1 MGVRRRSPRTPSDD
15 FCVLGCVSCQHLSN
29 HHLDREPE
37 SSKGADSLPTSPL
50 TTPTK
55 NASQAEAP
63 VKENK
68 APPPAEETVPTKPAT
83 VAKEPVA
90 QEQEEDDDGFQTVTS
105 KREPRSLFGRP
116 NLCWLDVSSGT
127 ELGGGCGCRPPDAQQ
142 SLRSQGLRRPR
153 TTKACKEAHSSPAA
167 NETHVA
173 VVHDPPQSYSLA
185 ASLGSSRSPRS
196 RAESCSRPTARTRSG
211 SHASTGW

>member
-1 MGVRRRSPRTPSDD
+1 MISAFWR
-15 FCVLGCVSCQHLSN
+15 CVSCQHLSN
-29 HHLDREPE
+29 NRLDREPE

-68 APPPAEETVPTKPAT
+68 APPPAEVTAAPKPAA

-90 QEQEEDDDGFQTVTS
+90 QEEEDDGFQTVTS

-116 NLCWLDVSSGT
+116 NLRRLEASSGT
-127 ELGGGCGCRPPDAQQ
+127 EVGSVVAAGPPM
-142 SLRSQGLRRPR
+142 RSNRFAL
-153 TTKACKEAHSSPAA
+153 KA
-167 NETHVA
+167 
-173 VVHDPPQSYSLA
+173 
-185 ASLGSSRSPRS
+185 
-196 RAESCSRPTARTRSG
+196 
-211 SHASTGW
+211 

>member
-29 HHLDREPE
+29 HRLDREPE

-105 KREPRSLFGRP
+105 KREPRFLFGRP

-127 ELGGGCGCRPPDAQQ
+127 ELGRWLWLQA
-142 SLRSQGLRRPR
+142 PR
-153 TTKACKEAHSSPAA
+153 CAA
-167 NETHVA
+167 I
-173 VVHDPPQSYSLA
+173 
-185 ASLGSSRSPRS
+185 ASL
-196 RAESCSRPTARTRSG
+196 SRPEATAAHDKSMQG
-211 SHASTGW
+211 SALESSSK

>member
-1 MGVRRRSPRTPSDD
+1 MISAIWR
-15 FCVLGCVSCQHLSN
+15 CVSCQHLSN
-29 HHLDREPE
+29 NRLDREPE

-68 APPPAEETVPTKPAT
+68 APPPAEVTAAPKPAA

-90 QEQEEDDDGFQTVTS
+90 QEEEDDGFQTVTS

-116 NLCWLDVSSGT
+116 NLRRLEASSGT
-127 ELGGGCGCRPPDAQQ
+127 EVGSVVAAGPPM
-142 SLRSQGLRRPR
+142 RSNRFAL
-153 TTKACKEAHSSPAA
+153 KA
-167 NETHVA
+167 
-173 VVHDPPQSYSLA
+173 
-185 ASLGSSRSPRS
+185 
-196 RAESCSRPTARTRSG
+196 
-211 SHASTGW
+211 

>member
-1 MGVRRRSPRTPSDD
+1 MIYLCDLALRFPSTK
-15 FCVLGCVSCQHLSN
+15 FSN
-29 HHLDREPE
+29 DGLDREPE

-68 APPPAEETVPTKPAT
+68 APPPAEETAPKPAA

-90 QEQEEDDDGFQTVTS
+90 QEEEEDDGFQTVTS

-116 NLCWLDVSSGT
+116 NLRRLEASSGT
-127 ELGGGCGCRPPDAQQ
+127 EVGSVVAAGPPM
-142 SLRSQGLRRPR
+142 RSNRFAL
-153 TTKACKEAHSSPAA
+153 KA
-167 NETHVA
+167 
-173 VVHDPPQSYSLA
+173 
-185 ASLGSSRSPRS
+185 
-196 RAESCSRPTARTRSG
+196 
-211 SHASTGW
+211 

>member
-1 MGVRRRSPRTPSDD
+1 MISAIWR
-15 FCVLGCVSCQHLSN
+15 CVSCQHLSN
-29 HHLDREPE
+29 DRLDREPE

-68 APPPAEETVPTKPAT
+68 APPPAEETAAPKPAA

-90 QEQEEDDDGFQTVTS
+90 QEEEDDGFQTVTS

-116 NLCWLDVSSGT
+116 NLRRLEVSSGT
-127 ELGGGCGCRPPDAQQ
+127 EVGSVVAAGPPM
-142 SLRSQGLRRPR
+142 RSNRFAL
-153 TTKACKEAHSSPAA
+153 KA
-167 NETHVA
+167 
-173 VVHDPPQSYSLA
+173 
-185 ASLGSSRSPRS
+185 
-196 RAESCSRPTARTRSG
+196 
-211 SHASTGW
+211 

>member
-1 MGVRRRSPRTPSDD
+1 MISAIWR
-15 FCVLGCVSCQHLSN
+15 CVSCQHLSN
-29 HHLDREPE
+29 HRLDREPE

-68 APPPAEETVPTKPAT
+68 APPPAEVTAAPKPAA

-90 QEQEEDDDGFQTVTS
+90 QEEEEDDGFQTVTS

-116 NLCWLDVSSGT
+116 NLRRLEASSGT
-127 ELGGGCGCRPPDAQQ
+127 EVGSVVAAGPPM
-142 SLRSQGLRRPR
+142 RSNRFAL
-153 TTKACKEAHSSPAA
+153 KA
-167 NETHVA
+167 
-173 VVHDPPQSYSLA
+173 
-185 ASLGSSRSPRS
+185 
-196 RAESCSRPTARTRSG
+196 
-211 SHASTGW
+211 

>member
-1 MGVRRRSPRTPSDD
+1 MISAIWR
-15 FCVLGCVSCQHLSN
+15 CVSCQHLSN
-29 HHLDREPE
+29 DRLDREPE

-68 APPPAEETVPTKPAT
+68 APPPAEVTAAPKPAA

-90 QEQEEDDDGFQTVTS
+90 QEEEDDGFQTVTS

-116 NLCWLDVSSGT
+116 NLRRLEASSGT
-127 ELGGGCGCRPPDAQQ
+127 EVGSVVAAGPPM
-142 SLRSQGLRRPR
+142 RSNRFAL
-153 TTKACKEAHSSPAA
+153 KA
-167 NETHVA
+167 
-173 VVHDPPQSYSLA
+173 
-185 ASLGSSRSPRS
+185 
-196 RAESCSRPTARTRSG
+196 
-211 SHASTGW
+211 

>member
-1 MGVRRRSPRTPSDD
+1 MISAIWR
-15 FCVLGCVSCQHLSN
+15 CVSRQQNSASN
-29 HHLDREPE
+29 DRLDREPE

-68 APPPAEETVPTKPAT
+68 APPPAEETAAPKPAA

-90 QEQEEDDDGFQTVTS
+90 QEEEDDGFQTVTS

-116 NLCWLDVSSGT
+116 NLRRLEASSGT
-127 ELGGGCGCRPPDAQQ
+127 EVGSVVAAGPPM
-142 SLRSQGLRRPR
+142 RSNRFAL
-153 TTKACKEAHSSPAA
+153 KA
-167 NETHVA
+167 
-173 VVHDPPQSYSLA
+173 
-185 ASLGSSRSPRS
+185 
-196 RAESCSRPTARTRSG
+196 
-211 SHASTGW
+211 